1 MNATTN
7 VTDLFARYLA
17 LIRDAARRSSADSA
31 PDAELRQLLQLLDD
45 DCAALSDADKRHVRR
60 VLSAQIEQEALR
72 YVDPYKRSV
81 FNAVLKHLEAA
92 E

>member
-1 MNATTN
+1 MNATN

-17 LIRDAARRSSADSA
+17 LIRDAARHSSAA
-31 PDAELRQLLQLLDD
+31 NAADAELHRIFRLLDD
-45 DCAALSDADKRHVRR
+45 DCAALSDADRRHVRR

-72 YVDPYKRSV
+72 YGDPYKRRV
-81 FNAVLKHLEAA
+81 YDAVLKHLEAA